1 MPVHYEDDK
10 IRVVKVGGMGPI
22 DNNSYILSCRQT
34 GEGVIIDAPE
44 EPEKLLREVGDVK
57 VKAIII
63 THRHGDHTAGL
74 REMKDQTKAPVASH
88 PEDASELPLSA
99 DFQLKD
105 GDVYDIG
112 KVQLTAMHTP
122 GHTPGALCLHIGNRL
137 FTGDTLFP
145 GGPGRTHSAEAF
157 RQVKDSIS
165 NKLLALSDDTV
176 VYPGHGND
184 TTIGKSREEI
194 SVFDSK
200 SHPND
205 LHGDVDWA
213 KS

>member
-1 MPVHYEDDK
+1 
-10 IRVVKVGGMGPI
+10 MGPI
-22 DNNSYILSCRQT
+22 DNNSYILSCLQT

-88 PEDASELPLSA
+88 PEDAPELPLST

-122 GHTPGALCLHIGNRL
+122 GHTPGALCLQIGNRL

-145 GGPGRTHSAEAF
+145 GGPGRTRSAEAF

>member
-10 IRVVKVGGMGPI
+10 IRIVKVGGMGSI
-22 DNNSYILSCRQT
+22 DNNSYILSCQQT
-34 GEGVIIDAPE
+34 GEGIIIDAPE
-44 EPEKLLREVGDVK
+44 EPEKVLREVGNVK

-74 REMKDQTKAPVASH
+74 REVKDQTKAPIASH
-88 PEDASELPLSA
+88 PEDAPELPLSA

-112 KVQLTAMHTP
+112 KVQLTAIHTP
-122 GHTPGALCLHIGNRL
+122 GHTQGALCLHIGKHL

-145 GGPGRTHSAEAF
+145 GGPGQTRSAEAF
-157 RQVKDSIS
+157 RQVKDSVS
-165 NKLLALSDDTV
+165 KKLLALPDDTA
-176 VYPGHGND
+176 VYPGHGKD
-184 TTIGKSREEI
+184 TTIGKSREEVR
-194 SVFDSK
+194 VFDSK
-200 SHPND
+200 SHPDN
-205 LHGDVDWA
+205 LYGNVEWE